1 MKVNQVSL
9 LPTCSVYGAF
19 TMETIF
25 ATSFGRIMDIQKGQS
40 NELTKAAEIILS
52 TDHEQNKN
60 SFLSLHVTLS
70 KIFVCSFC
78 WS

>member
-1 MKVNQVSL
+1 MNEGEPGVTVAY
-9 LPTCSVYGAF
+9 SVYGAF

-40 NELTKAAEIILS
+40 NELTKAAEIFFS
-52 TDHEQNKN
+52 TNHEQKKS
-60 SFLSLHVTLS
+60 SFLSLNVILS
-70 KIFVCSFC
+70 KIFLCSFC